1 LPTWPTFDKGS
12 RMTIDVSTRAESD
25 KVRARYE
32 FLDQF
37 YIKK

>member
-1 LPTWPTFDKGS
+1 
-12 RMTIDVSTRAESD
+12 MNTRAEAD
-25 KVRARYE
+25 KARARYE

>member
-1 LPTWPTFDKGS
+1 
-12 RMTIDVSTRAESD
+12 MIIDVDTRAEAE